1 MPVQKKEQNQ
11 NGNKHRNTKIK
22 GGALPECGAEAEV
35 VVKVGD
41 IDYSAR
47 LKRITGCEGNA
58 GRTAAPRPE
67 AVTSGPAAGLG
78 NAGRAAAA
86 TPAALVSSPPPET
99 PPGATDPAPGHDILE
114 LDLSKRQEFVDW
126 VDSLSLSQKPD
137 IKKIQIYPE
146 DSETQP
152 GEGYLVDSIL
162 KSYKD
167 FGDKDIKEGDVIQI
181 KFNIKNVDDTTYDLV
196 DCFQR
201 VRKLDGNWI
210 FVGGARRKAQKK
222 KNVQEKV
229 LYKKD
234 AKHQPTRPSLV
245 HLNKSGRKFIKVNG
259 TEVYLD
265 TIRGKYRYVK

>member
-35 VVKVGD
+35 VVKVYD
-41 IDYSAR
+41 IDYSAK
-47 LKRITGCEGNA
+47 LKRITGCES
-58 GRTAAPRPE
+58 AAPKP
-67 AVTSGPAAGLG
+67 AAATSGPAA
-78 NAGRAAAA
+78 A
-86 TPAALVSSPPPET
+86 TPAVLGSSPPPAT
-99 PPGATDPAPGHDILE
+99 PPAGATDPALGHDILKLE
-114 LDLSKRQEFVDW
+114 LERRKRFLEW
-126 VDSLSLSQKPD
+126 VDKLNPKPVL
-137 IKKIQIYPE
+137 KKIQIYPE
-146 DSETQP
+146 ETQP
-152 GEGYLVDSIL
+152 GEGYLVDSTL
-162 KSYKD
+162 KNYEG
-167 FGDKDIKEGDVIQI
+167 FNNKDIKEGDVIQI
-181 KFNIKNVDDTTYDLV
+181 KFNIKNDEDRTYNLV

-201 VRKLDGNWI
+201 VRKLDGNW
-210 FVGGARRKAQKK
+210 FFAGGARRKAQKK